1 MGVSS
6 TALPHPPAPRP
17 QMHPLAPRGVGK
29 ELLGKKVEGDGRR
42 PMGRI
47 PAAAPSNAARSSP
60 RWPSCPRATLDP
72 PRQFSG
78 ELVLLDAALRPEPD
92 PTAGARGE
100 GAAGTRGDGAAGAGL
115 EAARSRRGRGRR
127 PAGEGRRWWPA
138 GKRRE
143 GRPRERRENG
153 RERRG
158 DRGRER

>member
-6 TALPHPPAPRP
+6 PALPHPPAPRP
-17 QMHPLAPRGVGK
+17 QMHPLVPRGVGK

-42 PMGRI
+42 SLGRI

-60 RWPSCPRATLDP
+60 RRPSCPRAALDSP
-72 PRQFSG
+72 HQFAG

-92 PTAGARGE
+92 PTTDARGE
-100 GAAGTRGDGAAGAGL
+100 GAAGTRGDGAADAGL
-115 EAARSRRGRGRR
+115 EAARCRRWRGRR

-158 DRGRER
+158 DGGRER